1 MGTRALKALRHLDTW
16 ALGHSR
22 HLDTWA
28 LSHSKWT
35 QALGHLKETWA
46 FRHSRHLGTWLLR
59 HLGTWTLGHSDTR
72 TLRHSSTWALEALEE
87 LYIADSEHSPN
98 ESKTNMFSTNNSRG
112 CQVNPTLCKQFLYNL
127 QGQVSSIECLIYIF
141 SKNRDSRFLISQ
153 VPYPEFLASK

>member
-16 ALGHSR
+16 ALGHLKGTQALKTLKAIEEHSGTRALNALGHSKGTWEIGHSR

-28 LSHSKWT
+28 LEALGHSKCT
-35 QALGHLKETWA
+35 QALGHLKDTWA

-87 LYIADSEHSPN
+87 LYTADSEHSPN

-112 CQVNPTLCKQFLYNL
+112 C
-127 QGQVSSIECLIYIF
+127 
-141 SKNRDSRFLISQ
+141 
-153 VPYPEFLASK
+153 